1 MKRKLS
7 LAWTVEWDERAIR
20 DARKLD
26 PQVRKNII
34 SYLRERISTE
44 EDPRR
49 FGKPLLADLSG
60 LWRYRVGDY
69 RILCRIEDDK
79 VVVLVLAVG
88 HRRNIYD

>member
-1 MKRKLS
+1 M
-7 LAWTVEWDERAIR
+7 AWTIEWDERAIR

-26 PQVRKNII
+26 PQARKNII

-49 FGKPLLADLSG
+49 FGKPLLTDLSG

-79 VVVLVLAVG
+79 VIALVLAVG
-88 HRRNIYD
+88 HRNKIYD

>member
-1 MKRKLS
+1 M
-7 LAWTVEWDERAIR
+7 AWRIEWDERAIR

-26 PQVRKNII
+26 PQARKNII
-34 SYLRERISTE
+34 SYLRERINTE

-49 FGKPLLADLSG
+49 FGKPLLAELSG

-88 HRRNIYD
+88 HRSEIYD

>member
-1 MKRKLS
+1 M
-7 LAWTVEWDERAIR
+7 AWTIEWDERAIR

-26 PQVRKNII
+26 PQARKNII

-44 EDPRR
+44 EEPRR

-69 RILCRIEDDK
+69 RILCRIEDDM

-88 HRRNIYD
+88 HRNKIYD